1 MLDVS
6 VDDSVRV
13 ESDGALVTLTLNDP
27 STLNSISLD
36 MVESVIRVLDA
47 VSAPGS
53 GVRALLITGAGR
65 AFSSGL
71 NLKRRGEGRPDSP
84 VPTIDTHF
92 NPLIRRFRTVPVPIV
107 AAVNGPC
114 VGIGATMALVTD
126 SIVAASSSYF
136 YFPFVWQ
143 LGVLGDAGISWL
155 LPRMVGWPRARRML
169 LQSER
174 VSADVALDWGLV
186 EAVWDDA
193 EFVERAREHA
203 QRLAGGPT
211 VAMGRMRQMLW
222 TAMENGFEDQLRW
235 EVEHSVPLLQTD
247 DCQEAFSAFSER
259 RKPDFKG
266 R

>member
-1 MLDVS
+1 MRDLS
-6 VDDSVRV
+6 IDDSVRV
-13 ESDGALVTLTLNDP
+13 ESDGALVILTLNDP
-27 STLNSISLD
+27 STLNAISLD
-36 MVESVIRVLDA
+36 VVESVLQVLDA
-47 VSAPGS
+47 VSEPDS
-53 GVRALLITGAGR
+53 GVRGLLITGEGR

-71 NLKRRGEGRPDSP
+71 NLKRRGEERPGSP

-126 SIVAASSSYF
+126 SIVAASSAYF

-169 LQSER
+169 MQSER
-174 VSADVALDWGLV
+174 VPADVALDWGLV

-193 EFVERAREHA
+193 EFAERAREHA
-203 QRLAGGPT
+203 RRLASGPT

-222 TAMENGFEDQLRW
+222 TAMENSFEDQLRW
-235 EVEHSVPLLQTD
+235 EVEHAVPLLQTE
-247 DCQEAFSAFSER
+247 DCREAFSAFAAR
-259 RKPDFKG
+259 RRPEFKG